1 MQNSAEARLTR
12 TQDLH
17 GGQNLQE
24 DSHGPEEEILSDVGK
39 SQDVPHFCDVLC
51 ISVSMSSNKRH
62 YSTCLELDWNGLVSP
77 LGDIL
82 SPGASRVRSKSS
94 ARREI

>member
-1 MQNSAEARLTR
+1 MQSSAEPRLTW

-24 DSHGPEEEILSDVGK
+24 DSHGPEEETSSNVGK

-62 YSTCLELDWNGLVSP
+62 YSTSKHGCGLVSP

-82 SPGASRVRSKSS
+82 SPGASRV
-94 ARREI
+94 